1 MKYQFRTDIE
11 TKVPTCA
18 LIENYQDL
26 SIAIQNGDWD
36 LVEVVADCLADTIN
50 DYTIVPEGLHIKPS
64 GSSMVLMSEE
74 SGVIVGEDGED
85 IRCIAGVPVSDALC
99 GDYSQC
105 PDCFYKESGCRPEI
119 GRVRLREGERGVFD
133 ARNPMPS
140 LMLLDELKKRCIAG
154 GDRFN
159 G

>member
-85 IRCIAGVPVSDALC
+85 IRCIAAGEALQERVAQRRFAV
-99 GDYSQC
+99 GKVGGFYREPLIRMVEFINQGC
-105 PDCFYKESGCRPEI
+105 PKMF
-119 GRVRLREGERGVFD
+119 LT
-133 ARNPMPS
+133 
-140 LMLLDELKKRCIAG
+140 LLHRAQI
-154 GDRFN
+154 
-159 G
+159 

>member
-1 MKYQFRTDIE
+1 
-11 TKVPTCA
+11 
-18 LIENYQDL
+18 
-26 SIAIQNGDWD
+26 
-36 LVEVVADCLADTIN
+36 
-50 DYTIVPEGLHIKPS
+50 
-64 GSSMVLMSEE
+64 MVLMSEE

-133 ARNPMPS
+133 TKNPMPS